1 MWFKIFAGISCESA
15 YHGIYEF
22 DNEEDALAAAWEL
35 ACEDYDMYAGL
46 HGIPSWEDC
55 REDYIDSYGEI
66 PSDDEVD
73 RIYFDTRESW
83 INYNVEEVDGPD
95 ADEED
100 E

>member
-1 MWFKIFAGISCESA
+1 MWFKIFAGISCESS

-22 DNEEDALAAAWEL
+22 NNEEDALSAAWEL

-46 HGIPSWEDC
+46 HAIPSWEDC

-73 RIYFDTRESW
+73 GIYFDTRESW
-83 INYNVEEVDGPD
+83 INYRVEEVDGPD